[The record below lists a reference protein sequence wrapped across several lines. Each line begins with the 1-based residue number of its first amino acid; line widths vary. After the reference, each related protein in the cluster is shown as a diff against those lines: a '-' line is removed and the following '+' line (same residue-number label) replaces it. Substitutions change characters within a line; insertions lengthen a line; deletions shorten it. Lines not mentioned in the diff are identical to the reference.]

1 MKRRLSF
8 LLCLL
13 VVSWALSLTVLAA
26 APALQDEAGLLQ
38 DPQGLEALLTQAGAD
53 YDTVVAACLV
63 PSCDGQDPDL
73 AAEEAYDRVYG
84 PNTPGILLFIAQSER
99 VYRINVTQGSREA
112 FNDKALAHLR
122 SVVEKRLRQD
132 DYDGAVRDFAATASE
147 MLRLAA
153 SGSPYGSKLSPLWI
167 LGALGLGSL
176 GSALPLGRL
185 KQQVKSVRKK
195 TEAKDYI
202 VPDSLRLLREED
214 TFVRKT
220 TERVPIPAKTE
231 TVRTDGSHTTTGG
244 SF

>member
-99 VYRINVTQGSREA
+99 VYRITVTQGSREA
-112 FNDKALAHLR
+112 FNDKALALCRRHPEYFRTAGSDTHQAGDEARAGLILPRRVQDSYAYKAIIESRDYHLWSPTFQSFVDADEEIR
-122 SVVEKRLRQD
+122 AEE
-132 DYDGAVRDFAATASE
+132 AAN
-147 MLRLAA
+147 
-153 SGSPYGSKLSPLWI
+153 
-167 LGALGLGSL
+167 
-176 GSALPLGRL
+176 
-185 KQQVKSVRKK
+185 
-195 TEAKDYI
+195 
-202 VPDSLRLLREED
+202 
-214 TFVRKT
+214 
-220 TERVPIPAKTE
+220 
-231 TVRTDGSHTTTGG
+231 
-244 SF
+244 